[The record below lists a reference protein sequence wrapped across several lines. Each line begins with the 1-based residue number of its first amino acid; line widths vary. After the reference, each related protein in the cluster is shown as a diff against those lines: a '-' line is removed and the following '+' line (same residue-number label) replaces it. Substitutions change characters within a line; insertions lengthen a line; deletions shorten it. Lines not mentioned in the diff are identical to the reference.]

1 MLQKNK
7 GMKQT
12 DTQREKREN
21 EIHRE
26 KGRERESTTLP
37 CQRRTLYSKS
47 LALQMLA
54 IGRLNNSSHAS
65 QDESLNP
72 SIVH

>member
-21 EIHRE
+21 EVHRE
-26 KGRERESTTLP
+26 KGRERTQP
-37 CQRRTLYSKS
+37 CHAKDEHYTV
-47 LALQMLA
+47 
-54 IGRLNNSSHAS
+54 SH
-65 QDESLNP
+65 
-72 SIVH
+72 